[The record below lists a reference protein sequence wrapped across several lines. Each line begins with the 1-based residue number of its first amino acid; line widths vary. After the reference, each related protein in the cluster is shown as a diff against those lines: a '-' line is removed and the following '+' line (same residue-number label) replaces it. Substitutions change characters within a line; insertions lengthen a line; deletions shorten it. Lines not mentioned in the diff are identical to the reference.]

1 MRDPDCLP
9 MAQAWYLRTWRDFRM
24 DVPQRHARREI
35 MYVLSGSCQ
44 MGAGE
49 AGGVHGEPVLERH
62 AMRKGDF
69 LYVDAGIP
77 HTLVT
82 DPNGDCRMLNVEYV
96 LAPRSGPHPGFAAQ
110 TAAVPE
116 LAAFGHAAPT
126 HLFLKDTQDVGVLL
140 RSLVL
145 ELDGGAEPTGW
156 LAQSLF
162 SALHIRL
169 ARLWAENARYRE
181 DAGERYVV
189 EASRLLREKYGQP
202 LRIADIAAGV
212 NVHPAYLQR
221 LFRSSRG
228 MTMVDYLNRYRMEQA
243 KMLLMTTDLPIADLC
258 GYVGMNNRQH
268 FTDVFRRVVGVSPG
282 AYRKNASPTRFAH
295 AEE

>member
-1 MRDPDCLP
+1 MHDPDCLP
-9 MAQAWYLRTWRDFRM
+9 VAQAWYLRTWRDFRM
-24 DVPQRHARREI
+24 DVPQRHVRREI
-35 MYVLSGSCQ
+35 MYVLSGTCQ
-44 MGAGE
+44 MGAGDRKA
-49 AGGVHGEPVLERH
+49 AGAECGMERH

-69 LYVDAGIP
+69 LYVDADVP

-96 LAPRSGPHPGFAAQ
+96 LAPQSGLHPGLAAQ
-110 TAAVPE
+110 AAAVPE
-116 LAAFGHAAPT
+116 LADFERSAPPR
-126 HLFLKDTQDVGVLL
+126 LFLKDTQDVGALL

-145 ELDGGAEPTGW
+145 ELDGGAESTGW
-156 LAQSLF
+156 LVQSLF

-189 EASRLLREKYGQP
+189 EASRLLREHYGQP
-202 LRIADIAAGV
+202 VRIADIAAGV

-268 FTDVFRRVVGVSPG
+268 FTDVFRRVVGVAPG
-282 AYRKNASPTRFAH
+282 MYRRNASPTRFAH